1 MGFERLGNRPLD
13 YRPVRYD
20 CSRLVF
26 RGPQRRLVGEFVACL
41 GGTETYGTFID
52 RPYPDLMERAL
63 ALPCVNFGWPNA
75 GVDAFLKD
83 EGLFDMVSRAR
94 AVVLQVAGLLL
105 HTMPLIYR

>member
-1 MGFERLGNRPLD
+1 MGFERLGHRPLD

-20 CSRLVF
+20 GSKLVF
-26 RGPQRRLVGEFVACL
+26 RGPQRRLTGEFVACL

-52 RPYPDLMERAL
+52 RPYPDLMERSL

-83 EGLFDMVSRAR
+83 DGLIDMVSGAR
-94 AVVLQVAGLLL
+94 AV
-105 HTMPLIYR
+105 R